1 MGRFWLARLMTRNL
15 YFHHDSLGFG
25 KEFAT
30 VLASFAADPTVL
42 EAAERCAQITNEV
55 AVDPDCAGPH
65 SACHPVRATRI
76 FGEHHGVQA
85 IPGVIRQPDSVGFT
99 PETSRGADPTA

>member
-15 YFHHDSLGFG
+15 YFHHDGLGFG

-42 EAAERCAQITNEV
+42 EAAERGAQITNEV
-55 AVDPDCAGPH
+55 AIDPDWAGPH
-65 SACHPVRATRI
+65 SACHPVRATRLSR
-76 FGEHHGVQA
+76 HTQGVPA
-85 IPGVIRQPDSVGFT
+85 IPGAIRRPYSVGVSIT
-99 PETSRGADPTA
+99 RCA